1 MKVETLNDL
10 ERKLRD
16 VGYSDSAA
24 KEIVKWYKQN
34 SIDSR
39 P

>member
-1 MKVETLNDL
+1 LKVETLNDL
-10 ERKLRD
+10 ERKLRE
-16 VGYSDSAA
+16 VGYSDSAV